1 MKMTLCAG
9 VFALATLGLLS
20 DSLPVRAAEL
30 GGHTDQVQTT
40 TAINVAR
47 IKSVLK
53 LTPAQ
58 EPLWVPVEAALR
70 ELARRQTSAE
80 SGGLVRRVSHRV
92 VSVVLNSAAV
102 QRLAV
107 AARPLIAM
115 LDADQ
120 MRAAHVEICSRRH
133 DRACDRWRCTRLCA
147 AGIRW
152 RWIRARA
159 ALAPDRRRHLGI
171 W

>member
-20 DSLPVRAAEL
+20 DGSLARATEFD
-30 GGHTDQVQTT
+30 GHTDQVQTT
-40 TAINVAR
+40 TAIDVAR

-58 EPLWVPVEAALR
+58 EPYWVPVEAALR

-80 SGGLVRRVSHRV
+80 SGGLVRRMSHRV

-107 AARPLIAM
+107 SARPLMAM

-120 MRAAHVEICSRRH
+120 MRAAHG
-133 DRACDRWRCTRLCA
+133 L
-147 AGIRW
+147 
-152 RWIRARA
+152 AREMGLGPVVA
-159 ALAPDRRRHLGI
+159 ALK
-171 W
+171 